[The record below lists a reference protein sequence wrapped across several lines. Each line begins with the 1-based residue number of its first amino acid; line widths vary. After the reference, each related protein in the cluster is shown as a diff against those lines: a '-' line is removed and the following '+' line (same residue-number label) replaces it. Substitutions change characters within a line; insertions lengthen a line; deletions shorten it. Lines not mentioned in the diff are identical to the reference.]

1 MMDLLGSGNPYIR
14 RYAEG
19 GEAELEPYM
28 RSQASWIPGRY
39 SESYAQGRPE
49 LTMTLAELQA
59 QNPFYSTPQYLE
71 ARKNLANLV
80 LNTQAQREDYVT
92 KAQALE
98 NEWRRLAGVSEV
110 PESLRQQVTKE
121 YQDAYLASM
130 APNLERATKEGEYY
144 GDLANRITGYL
155 ETARP
160 GQRLDLPRN
169 PFSTRGFLQPFNFVL
184 DDPNNPFTYE
194 QRKGFTDQGYSVV
207 DRGFIENYLKTDILP
222 KQAQLQ
228 ESLSAYTDPTGFM
241 RTQEQAY
248 NERLQDEL
256 RKYRTAE
263 QARVE
268 GQIAELQ
275 NQIRPVVDT
284 ASSKEA
290 DLRGQIEA
298 LQRGYVRPDRVLVP
312 TQPQTP
318 AQGQTPTPTPT
329 PTPVVPVPT
338 PTLPVYT
345 TPQAPSQPPSSP
357 TEIPTAPSIPPS
369 NLTPLPLPG
378 ITPPPAIGGI
388 PQPSIGYQNPL
399 YQSLLPQYQSP
410 TSTAMQPTQQ
420 QQSQQPQFQYGPIGQ
435 AAVGPTNLL
444 STLLSQQQDP
454 TKVSLLGFDNPYLMK
469 PFG

>member
-1 MMDLLGSGNPYIR
+1 MKQQPVQFF
-14 RYAEG
+14 AEG

-28 RSQASWIPGRY
+28 RSEASWIPGRY
-39 SESYAQGRPE
+39 SEDYAQARPN

-71 ARKNLANLV
+71 SRKNLANLV
-80 LNTQAQREDYVT
+80 LNTQAQREAYGT

-98 NEWRRLAGVSEV
+98 QEMARLGGLSEV

-130 APNLERATKEGEYY
+130 APNLERATKEREYY

-169 PFSTRGFLQPFNFVL
+169 PFSNRGSAQPFNFVL
-184 DDPNNPFTYE
+184 DDQSNPFSYE

-207 DRGFIENYLKTDILP
+207 DRGFIENYLNTNILP

-228 ESLSAYTDPTGFM
+228 ESLSTYTDPTGFM
-241 RTQEQAY
+241 RKQEQAY
-248 NERLQDEL
+248 NERLQEEL

-275 NQIRPVVDT
+275 GQIRPVVDT
-284 ASSKEA
+284 ASFKEA

-312 TQPQTP
+312 AQPTAP
-318 AQGQTPTPTPT
+318 AQGQTPAPA

-338 PTLPVYT
+338 PTLPMYT
-345 TPQAPSQPPSSP
+345 TPQAPVSGGNLSP
-357 TEIPTAPSIPPS
+357 VPM
-369 NLTPLPLPG
+369 PG
-378 ITPPPAIGGI
+378 IQPVRGGI
-388 PQPSIGYQNPL
+388 PQPGIGTSI
-399 YQSLLPQYQSP
+399 LPQYQSP
-410 TSTAMQPTQQ
+410 MAQAAPTQPQ
-420 QQSQQPQFQYGPIGQ
+420 QQIQYGPIGQ
-435 AAVGPTNLL
+435 GAVGQASLL